1 MKNTISSLAIAA
13 AALFSASAAQA
24 AIVFSFAPS
33 AQQINVGDSFT
44 VDVSIS
50 GLDTEILS
58 AFDINFVWN
67 SSILALSDG
76 NFSSACGALGAGA
89 ACVNDVNAPGNFGLQ
104 YYSLLDDD
112 ALALVQPGDSFLLG
126 VLTLT
131 GLADGASQ
139 LALGL
144 DVDFERNLLGRD
156 GATLDVQFGN
166 TCIAVGSGSCATVPE
181 PASYGLV
188 LLAMA
193 GAIVPGALRRRRPA
207 AGRAV

>member
-1 MKNTISSLAIAA
+1 MKNIASSLVIAA
-13 AALFSASAAQA
+13 SALLGTTAAQA
-24 AIVFSFAPS
+24 AVVFSFTPS
-33 AQQINVGDSFT
+33 AQHINVGDSVT

-50 GLDTEILS
+50 GLGAEILS

-67 SSILALSDG
+67 SSILSSLAAD
-76 NFSSACGALGAGA
+76 FSPACNALGAGA
-89 ACVNDVNAPGNFGLQ
+89 ICVNDVNSPGNIGLQ
-104 YYSLLDDD
+104 YGAFLDDD
-112 ALALVQPGDSFLLG
+112 ALATIQPDSFFLG

-144 DVDFERNLLGRD
+144 DVDFERNLVGRD
-156 GATLDVQFGN
+156 AATLDVQFGS

-193 GAIVPGALRRRRPA
+193 GAILPGAFRRRRMQ
-207 AGRAV
+207 

>member
-1 MKNTISSLAIAA
+1 MKNIASSLVIAA
-13 AALFSASAAQA
+13 TALLGVTAAQA
-24 AIVFSFAPS
+24 AVVFSFTPS
-33 AQQINVGDSFT
+33 AQHINVGDS
-44 VDVSIS
+44 VSVGVSIS

-58 AFDINFVWN
+58 AFDINFIWN
-67 SSILALSDG
+67 SSILSSLGAD
-76 NFSSACGALGAGA
+76 FSPACDALGAGA
-89 ACVNDVNAPGNFGLQ
+89 ICANDVNSPGNLGLQ
-104 YYSLLDDD
+104 YISALDDD
-112 ALALVQPGDSFLLG
+112 DLAAIQPDDSFLLG

-144 DVDFERNLLGRD
+144 DVDFERNLVGRD
-156 GATLDVQFGN
+156 AATLDVQFGS

-193 GAIVPGALRRRRPA
+193 GAILPGTFRRRRMQLS
-207 AGRAV
+207 V

>member
-1 MKNTISSLAIAA
+1 MKNTVSSLAIAA

-24 AIVFSFAPS
+24 AVVFSFTPS
-33 AQQINVGDSFT
+33 SQQINVGDSVT
-44 VDVSIS
+44 VEVSIS
-50 GLDTEILS
+50 GLGAEILS
-58 AFDINFVWN
+58 GFDINFVWN
-67 SSILALSDG
+67 SSVLGS
-76 NFSSACGALGAGA
+76 SSASFSPACDALGAGA
-89 ACVNDVNAPGNFGLQ
+89 VCVNDVNAPGDFGLQ
-104 YYSLLDDD
+104 YFSLLDDD
-112 ALALVQPGDSFLLG
+112 ALAAIQPDSFLLG

-156 GATLDVQFGN
+156 AATLDVQFEN

-207 AGRAV
+207 GPAA